1 VIDELARRTGISCDR
16 EAFGA
21 LVGKTFGTA
30 PAILA
35 KPLTFMN
42 LSGQA
47 VQGLLHFHKI
57 EVPDL
62 LVVADDVNLP
72 LGRLRARRGGSAGG
86 HNGFK
91 SIAQQIGTDEFPRL
105 RVGVGRGDGRR
116 DLSDHVLSRFDT
128 DERATIEDAILRAT
142 DAVEV
147 FVSDGIEA
155 VMRRFNADPATA
167 GDNGLPADDAG
178 SEKDSQS

>member
-1 VIDELARRTGISCDR
+1 MIDELARRTGISCDR

-21 LVGKTFGTA
+21 LVGKTFGAA

-47 VQGLLHFHKI
+47 VQGLVHFHRI

-91 SIAQQIGTDEFPRL
+91 SIAQQLGTDEFPRL

-116 DLSDHVLSRFDT
+116 DLSDHVLSRFDA
-128 DERATIEDAILRAT
+128 DERATIDDAILRAT

-167 GDNGLPADDAG
+167 GDNGLSADDAG

>member
-1 VIDELARRTGISCDR
+1 VIDEVARRAGIECDR

-21 LVGKTFGTA
+21 LVGRTYGA
-30 PAILA
+30 VPMILA

-47 VQGLLHFHKI
+47 VQALAHFHKV
-57 EVPDL
+57 EPADL

-91 SIAQQIGTDEFPRL
+91 SVTQQLGTDQYPRL
-105 RVGVGRGDGRR
+105 RVGVGGGDPGR
-116 DLSDHVLSRFDT
+116 DLAGHVLGRFGP
-128 DERATIEDAILRAT
+128 EEKQAILDAVTRAA

-147 FVSDGIEA
+147 FASEGIDI
-155 VMRRFNADPATA
+155 VMNRFNADPA
-167 GDNGLPADDAG
+167 GPAKELSDDEPGNA
-178 SEKDSQS
+178 EDSQS

>member
-1 VIDELARRTGISCDR
+1 VIDELARRFGISCDR

-21 LVGKTFGTA
+21 LIAKTFGAT
-30 PAILA
+30 PVILA

-47 VQGLLHFHKI
+47 IQGLVHFHKI
-57 EVPDL
+57 ELPDL
-62 LVVADDVNLP
+62 LVIADDANLP

-91 SIAQQIGTDEFPRL
+91 SVAQHLGTDQFPRL
-105 RVGVGRGDGRR
+105 RVGVGRGDGRG
-116 DLSDHVLSRFDT
+116 DLADHVLSRFDA
-128 DERATIEDAILRAT
+128 DERATIDETIARAT
-142 DAVEV
+142 DAAEV
-147 FVSDGIEA
+147 FVTEGIDA
-155 VMRRFNADPATA
+155 VMRRFNADPAKA
-167 GDNGLPADDAG
+167 GDEELPEDAG

>member
-1 VIDELARRTGISCDR
+1 V
-16 EAFGA
+16 
-21 LVGKTFGTA
+21 
-30 PAILA
+30 ILA

-47 VQGLLHFHKI
+47 IQGLVHFHKI
-57 EVPDL
+57 ELPDL

-72 LGRLRARRGGSAGG
+72 LGRLRARRGGSPGG

-91 SIAQQIGTDEFPRL
+91 SIAQQLGTDQFPRL

-116 DLSDHVLSRFDT
+116 DLADHVLSRFEA
-128 DERATIEDAILRAT
+128 DERATIDETIGRAT
-142 DAVEV
+142 DAVEA
-147 FVSDGIEA
+147 FVNDGIEA
-155 VMRRFNADPATA
+155 VMNRFNADPAKA
-167 GDNGLPADDAG
+167 GDEDLPAEDAG

>member
-1 VIDELARRTGISCDR
+1 VIDELARRAGIGCDR

-47 VQGLLHFHKI
+47 VQGLVHFHKI

-91 SIAQQIGTDEFPRL
+91 SIARHLGTDQFPRL
-105 RVGVGRGDGRR
+105 RIGVGRGDGRR
-116 DLSDHVLSRFDT
+116 DLSDHVLSRFDA
-128 DERATIEDAILRAT
+128 DERATIEDAIGRAT

-147 FVSDGIEA
+147 FVNDGIDK
-155 VMRRFNADPATA
+155 VMRRFNADPAKA
-167 GDNGLPADDAG
+167 GDEELPADDAG
-178 SEKDSQS
+178 SEKDGQS